1 VADKQLC
8 QTHGSAL
15 ISTVSLIEAPLL
27 APKPVVISLLEG
39 GEDPWIPDVH
49 SSENVAG
56 DLSPGEE
63 EVGAGK
69 SHPWLGKILGTM
81 CYFWISSIQQQ
92 MRSQI

>member
-1 VADKQLC
+1 MADKQLC

-15 ISTVSLIEAPLL
+15 ISTVSLTEAPLL
-27 APKPVVISLLEG
+27 APKPVVISLLEE